1 MVELADTQDLGS
13 CGAARAGSSP
23 AGRIPGRAS
32 PSDGKKEKNTADDR
46 AGGTESPGP
55 VIFLCKYHLIRGNFM
70 DNYYFKHYFN
80 LEKAGRFLLVSLA
93 GFLILLLVLILISRI
108 KGNSENGADPEDQL
122 PDGHSTRANV
132 SGRSRRRGS
141 LRDTRRNRSR
151 IVLESFYEMVFSS
164 TSILF
169 FLALYYLI
177 GTRIQATQELWEH
190 YKDAILIVL
199 TLLSIILNH
208 LLDHLLVHL
217 TQVPSSQKASVR
229 LLSTL
234 YIVLIFVYIRFIY
247 EDTNYD
253 GMIIYFLTL
262 VLGRFFYFD
271 FTWADFTSALRG
283 LWHNLPLLFLMCAYS
298 GLVCWYGFHTQFLLK
313 SNGVI
318 VSTLIAHL
326 FMDAAIC
333 ILDRIDLPSKMF

>member
-1 MVELADTQDLGS
+1 
-13 CGAARAGSSP
+13 
-23 AGRIPGRAS
+23 
-32 PSDGKKEKNTADDR
+32 
-46 AGGTESPGP
+46 
-55 VIFLCKYHLIRGNFM
+55 M
-70 DNYYFKHYFN
+70 DNYYFRHYFN

-93 GFLILLLVLILISRI
+93 GFLVLLLVLILISRI
-108 KGNSENGADPEDQL
+108 KGCQADAEAGEGPA
-122 PDGHSTRANV
+122 PDGRPAEGNASGLPAEENISGLPARKNA

-141 LRDTRRNRSR
+141 LRSARRNRSR

-177 GTRIQATQELWEH
+177 GTRIQATQDLWAR
-190 YKDAILIVL
+190 YKDAILIGL
-199 TLLSIILNH
+199 TLLSILLNH

-217 TQVPSSQKASVR
+217 TQVPSSQKASIR
-229 LLSTL
+229 LLSTF
-234 YIVLIFVYIRFIY
+234 YIMLIFVYIRFIY

-271 FTWADFTSALRG
+271 FTWTDFTGALRG

-298 GLVCWYGFHTQFLLK
+298 GAVCWYGFHVQFLLK
-313 SNGVI
+313 YNGVI